1 MAVDLR
7 DTCRI
12 SQIYEYFLFYQVF
25 FNTLP
30 KFPQNPLIKF
40 KLWAKLSLL
49 ILLQCFRIFNTSDH
63 FKKRGNLGLW
73 ELDRFQFAYVRIIMH
88 YRTKGSYHQCFWIS
102 SLFFRSSYA
111 KPNSCNICSIT
122 SFCLLAVS
130 SVSKREE
137 NSDHSPSIQPI
148 WRISKTDLLRSIILG
163 SLKVRFLSLR
173 ITSEVL

>member
-1 MAVDLR
+1 ML
-7 DTCRI
+7 
-12 SQIYEYFLFYQVF
+12 
-25 FNTLP
+25 
-30 KFPQNPLIKF
+30 KFKFWIKF
-40 KLWAKLSLL
+40 NRL

-73 ELDRFQFAYVRIIMH
+73 ELNYLLLAYVRIIMH
-88 YRTKGSYHQCFWIS
+88 YCTKGSHHQCFWIS

-148 WRISKTDLLRSIILG
+148 WRISKTGLLRSIILG
-163 SLKVRFLSLR
+163 SLKVRLLSLR